1 MSLKPK
7 STPKQKMFDDL
18 SKVLFVDSTI
28 LNYATFFPGK
38 LLGSTL
44 TVGNLTNCEQ
54 IVELAV
60 DAQTYTYSK
69 KSLRERWRLTADN
82 ESSLPFS
89 LNEAG
94 GKKQN
99 SENVVNSEIK
109 HEAWYIE
116 NPISK
121 ELTKRITLKLGPKA
135 EQEFIIVVRSPS
147 TNIKRGA
154 CNMLSVINIGVL
166 TYADEQFGLRD
177 SFEDFLKANYS
188 NSMKEFLRDR
198 KKLSQYQKVEILLAG
213 KVDVPSITC
222 PKELYDS

>member
-1 MSLKPK
+1 M
-7 STPKQKMFDDL
+7 
-18 SKVLFVDSTI
+18 LFVDSNI
-28 LNYATFFPGK
+28 LNYTSFFPGK

-60 DAQTYTYSK
+60 DATSYTYNK
-69 KSLRERWRLTADN
+69 KQIIQKWVINKEI
-82 ESSLPFS
+82 ESNLPFTLS
-89 LNEAG
+89 NDKPDAS
-94 GKKQN
+94 GKRP
-99 SENVVNSEIK
+99 SETIVNSEIK

-147 TNIKRGA
+147 TNLKKSGS
-154 CNMLSVINIGVL
+154 NMLSIINIGVL
-166 TYADEQFGLRD
+166 TYADEQFGLKD
-177 SFEDFLKANYS
+177 SFEDFLKVNYN

-198 KKLSQYQKVEILLAG
+198 KKLAQNQKVEILLAG
-213 KVDVPSITC
+213 RVDVPNLVC
-222 PKELYDS
+222 PREL